1 MSSVLVV
8 DDDSD
13 LRELLIHKLTASGYV
28 VESAADGQFGLE
40 AVASKRIDAIILD
53 WMMPRKSGMDVLC
66 ALRDEPRHDRTA
78 ILMMTARARGWE
90 QEQALALGADDYIVK
105 PFSPR
110 AVADRIELAM
120 AARLRESQRPA
131 DKRLRPRRPV
141 TIYP

>member
-1 MSSVLVV
+1 MSSILVV

-13 LRELLIHKLTASGYV
+13 LRELLIRKLTTSGYA
-28 VESAADGQFGLE
+28 VESAADGQSGLE
-40 AVASKRIDAIILD
+40 AIASNRPDAIILD

-66 ALRDEPRHDRTA
+66 AVRDQPRHDRTA

-90 QEQALALGADDYIVK
+90 RDQALALGADDYIVK

-110 AVADRIELAM
+110 AVADRIELAI
-120 AARLRESQRPA
+120 AARLRESQRPT
-131 DKRLRPRRPV
+131 DKRIRPRRPV